1 MDDDSNFIDLTT
13 QAEDPVVVVS
23 LPSANS
29 GGSSIRSAASPTG
42 CLAGVH
48 HDHGAATN
56 STAQSALTR
65 LGLSHLGSVHLPQNP
80 PPLLPVPPNV
90 SFLCMGPPLQPVKA
104 NYVPVPVPI
113 PPSHPIHVTHQS
125 YIPPVP
131 FSPAASPARQPPQEP
146 SQSVEKARD
155 SSTMENHNSGSSSRT
170 RKRSR
175 NWEPWEILLLIQAKK
190 SEFERY
196 WGHPG
201 RERLESSA
209 QKYKKIVDYLRH
221 NRVVDRDATA
231 CKNKWEALSGEY
243 KIIKEW
249 DRKPGNPPYSSLS
262 FQERKNKNLPTAF
275 ETEAQELMDSF
286 QGCRP
291 HVGVPTSVVDSSVR
305 QSASAGGTKG
315 ITIAPPG
322 ADSGVRHS
330 PSGGDAGEGSTAE
343 DERGEQTLPPD
354 EPEQIEVWAS
364 GKRKKSCGNVVSAFQ
379 ELSQSIMRI
388 EKERADRAR
397 EANAMAKDAHL
408 LETRKFEFLQ
418 LKMDREDERAEK
430 FVGVLGSI
438 AGAFHKMAEKM

>member
-1 MDDDSNFIDLTT
+1 
-13 QAEDPVVVVS
+13 
-23 LPSANS
+23 
-29 GGSSIRSAASPTG
+29 
-42 CLAGVH
+42 
-48 HDHGAATN
+48 
-56 STAQSALTR
+56 
-65 LGLSHLGSVHLPQNP
+65 
-80 PPLLPVPPNV
+80 
-90 SFLCMGPPLQPVKA
+90 MGPPLQPMNA
-104 NYVPVPVPI
+104 NYIPI
-113 PPSHPIHVTHQS
+113 PFLPSHPIHGAHQT
-125 YIPPVP
+125 YVPPVP
-131 FSPAASPARQPPQEP
+131 FIPAAASPARQPPPAPEP
-146 SQSVEKARD
+146 LSTGPEKERD
-155 SSTMENHNSGSSSRT
+155 SSSLENHNSGSSSRT

-209 QKYKKIVDYLRH
+209 QKYKKVVDYLRQH
-221 NRVVDRDATA
+221 RVVDRDGTA

-249 DRKPGNPPYSSLS
+249 DRKPGNAPYSSLG
-262 FQERKNKNLPTAF
+262 FQERKQNNLPTSF

-291 HVGVPTSVVDSSVR
+291 HVVPPSVVDSSVR
-305 QSASAGGTKG
+305 QSVSAGVATKG
-315 ITIAPPG
+315 TAVVPPG
-322 ADSGVRHS
+322 ADSAVRHS

-343 DERGEQTLPPD
+343 DERGVQTPLAD

-364 GKRKKSCGNVVSAFQ
+364 GKRKKSCGNVVAAFQ

-388 EKERADRAR
+388 EKERAVRAR

-408 LETRKFEFLQ
+408 LEKRKFEFLQ

-438 AGAFHKMAEKM
+438 AGAFHKMAEKIGKTL